1 MIPRPLQKYLFY
13 IILFILVIGIVF
25 ISTKY
30 MLQRFFPK
38 VEGFD
43 VPDGPGLMSYSNSTL
58 TLAPG
63 ITRFLTGGQNW
74 TSTLGGIVHTYYGTP
89 LTSTI
94 IDDINY
100 YEPMINYF
108 YTISTQNGTTDEKIP
123 TLVLTNGGTD
133 ASNWYVSTPTYG
145 RITVKQL
152 RRLSGPIADR
162 IVRTMYLMIKAEIV
176 KVEQATFTNHPANP
190 PLVTGTYDSQF
201 GGKNCMGPDGTY
213 CSGAKVYSDVASSDY
228 VKDND
233 NGALKHWRA
242 DFIQTKLPNAWIVN
256 KPKMLAMKTYSKLY
270 EENPDFATNY
280 LAHTPELGDYAE
292 NAGMTIGMLLGGNLA
307 MNILENLLYREVFAE
322 ITEEILDSTGKVV
335 GQKVVGMAKGT
346 KGIIPALKGI
356 GSTLK
361 ANYTAGGARGVL
373 KELGK
378 GLVSRVAAQGT
389 KVKELIAILKTT
401 KDIAK
406 RAATDAK
413 VASIGGRVGIK
424 VLAGAGRAASALK
437 ELAMISLGFDRSIS
451 VIRTTHAAAK
461 AAKMAITTVEAGK
474 LAATAAAAATT
485 SLGAISTVGISAALA
500 SNPIGWGIA
509 IVMALADI
517 ILMIVD
523 LVPKEKFKELGIQTA
538 NKIIGDHILK
548 CPLGTMDGDALAD
561 DEFSSIFDM
570 LPLPANFGVQDVAM
584 KKKLSCMYTDTLGM
598 NVMSQK
604 TQCPEGNDETCFAE
618 APMPLDIWPSAPEP
632 VSRLTVLDL
641 LDKISDEIDNLSSD
655 YITITGYE
663 WAAVNAVKT
672 MRSKLAA
679 NASDFVSSY
688 NAAVSACNLVQYGKI
703 SAAREREKAAAAAAA
718 AVAARARANAATG
731 SALGSA
737 LRAAI
742 AAEAAAAAAEAV
754 AIAAG
759 TGAASYG
766 IEWLKEGRSSYN
778 AWWSDISGAIA
789 TTNVASVNNLTTPR
803 NPDNFATRM
812 QKNPFN
818 WGDRVRH
825 APRFYTVADIA
836 VASGGAY
843 PDGNIINFLSTTN
856 DDSYNNAIAGGSTPP
871 KKTRYLCRPMD
882 FYRTIKGVMINA
894 ILRKEIEAMK
904 SEMDRYP
911 DLIGKFAED
920 QYLGDTSLSEILSAA
935 AITAAKAA
943 AEDATAGRTTP
954 STTDARNAAV
964 TAAVTAYS
972 TALNAFYPVNISY
985 TTVASFSSKINNAVW
1000 LTKLAAEAT
1009 TAIGGIYDVSNTL
1022 ILTSAGVTYEELDS
1036 RPNYIS
1042 KYSTDVSGAYWNK
1055 KTIINADTSTRKVRA
1070 IAAWT
1075 ALQTD
1080 FATANDP
1087 YAMSSIQWLI
1097 ANTVAPRQPADATA
1111 AEKTAAA
1118 KRSTDALA
1126 PFQNTPNSTINTIIN
1141 NIITQLSPANIT
1153 PAVTS
1158 SNDFLAK
1165 FNAFISEMSYR
1176 ENDLEKDK
1184 NAAYITSITADAAR
1198 IGYNAWKSKYINT
1211 AIEMDALSTAKS
1223 IIYAFQMDGKKASV
1237 AQRIID
1243 TRTEYINELINYHK
1257 GKDVR
1262 TFYINA
1268 VQTPGFKDPYIVND
1282 VFGFKIE
1289 KYDGT
1294 KRATVVI
1301 PIMEMVNA
1309 WFLTPSGATRTIN
1322 ALNNGVTS
1330 LAQLIAESKP
1340 TASEIA
1346 SYGTVPTLG
1355 WKWESGIECWQHTL
1369 NKAPCG
1375 INVCDGSTRPEYQWT
1390 AQKCVNKGDHLK
1402 RYDRMGSYLNFNLLS
1417 NDPKQRRMADYFK
1430 DVGGAICYEP
1440 GGQPVPTPCVAG
1452 EEFQAASMCLKNC
1465 AAGEWQWGVNCYKDC
1480 PSGSIPDPNGAKTNC
1495 ITDCSGNYPRAIS
1508 LVQCSEVCSTGDEEV
1523 YPNCYSPCT
1532 SGWNRASGVTCSRD
1546 ACDSEA
1552 SGFVDE
1558 VTPGFCYKKCALPGE
1573 YPSAYSITDNAN
1585 KLNCIKQ
1592 CSFDNND
1599 GQNLSLV
1606 NVAPINAPTDIANC
1620 LAWLDATVGFTNGST
1635 VWNSASPSLSYKMTV
1650 GGGPSLVA
1658 NQLFSGSKNVLQ
1670 LSKTQTLS
1678 MTPSPTSAAFT
1689 MFFVS
1694 RQTGP
1699 TYGRVFMSEP
1709 NKLYGYWGT
1718 SKNQLYMEGW
1728 ISTVGGTAA
1737 NTTWD
1742 SYRVRRRANGS
1753 GDFARFGS
1761 IINSFSSS
1769 AAGLTG
1775 LHVNKWEESEAQI
1788 AEIIIYN
1795 RDLTD
1800 TECQQV
1806 ENYLLAKW
1814 FRQRIRIPG
1823 LQRCYYGCDDGWN
1836 LNRDVGTCEKNSCDS
1851 GQWDNGAGL
1860 CYNPCGSDRNEGGVG
1875 NLTCYLKSAPA
1886 GYHENVPGVDG
1897 NFAQDCP
1904 SGKQQQAA
1912 DKTACVNNCPAG
1924 MSYDGALTCNRST
1937 SSPRSDTFHIIT
1949 STPRSN
1955 AIRTDFHTPASA
1967 AIQLSCPGGYH
1978 GAAGW
1983 CQSDRHCCSRDNWG
1997 TCWRECDNMNPSTTA
2012 IQSSCPWNRPNN
2024 YNGTCY
2030 ENCPAGQWMRSQGL
2044 CSSDSYCPGDTPNNF
2059 NGTCYAN
2066 CPAGQTMKTQGIC
2079 TTGEY
2084 CKAETPNRFLAMCYA
2099 NCPAGQN
2106 MKSAGICSTDAA
2118 LTQPAGGLQYMPT
2131 IPKGIGKTSRTKFQ
2145 SAENKKWESRDIT
2158 NGNLYWAKE
2167 NRARAQTIPRSIA
2180 KTLKTIGRDSSVRP
2194 SYTAEYKHDIN
2205 SVQGCECL
2213 IANAWERA
2221 NNGCGTFGLLTQ
2233 YPAAPWGAAA
2243 WQVNSDDPT
2252 VKTLITRL
2260 ADLFVS
2266 NPSLLPDELFE
2277 EDHPLK
2283 NQGTPALER
2292 MIVLND
2298 DKSEDTSM
2306 KNRLIRAYFDYVD
2319 ALNYKD
2325 DIELICSPGYIET
2338 LMNDELGE
2346 PALNAPGAGRS
2357 YLSRP
2362 RNMYMVALGA
2372 NDEDFKS
2379 YLTRY
2384 DKWKTDTQVAMSERA
2399 LVTGGTFLDP
2409 FSRVFLDKLAQ
2420 YLFDQ
2425 TKSLLRGQF
2434 FHITKIFGLGYVSES
2449 CVELHCNAN
2458 QYAAPP
2464 TTADAAIPKN
2474 LTITPITNWIV
2485 RFYLSGGNPV
2495 AYEFQNSNANAFMLT
2510 NKRCLYYGQNY
2521 VPVVYFNGY
2530 SHKCDSKEGL
2540 QKQVEF
2546 YRKKNNKV
2554 NVKYITAQKDITAD
2568 QTLCAMQWQESDYNA
2583 DTNQDGSQM
2592 VSKSGAFTWLRKG
2605 MPETPMKNSDGTYNF
2620 AYSPT
2625 KKNADGK
2632 DVYADT
2638 ETVVTGDILTIKDG
2652 FGKGNYAYSET
2663 VVTGVLLTPAD
2674 ISTEVFNRIND
2685 TDSATEKQSIMDGA
2699 TKAMVPINPPIT
2711 VTSKL
2716 YREEEDLEGCFPMKC
2731 SNPYVMNLI
2740 LTKFNGTTDPEGG
2753 TSKII
2758 TIKKIFTVN
2767 SGRCDML
2774 ANVISSNGV
2783 VEEQKRSATMVT
2795 MKDAAGAIVPCKYT
2809 VSAIGAKGTGTF
2821 ITDSLSTLTPQ
2832 MTAAKIAYDAGY
2844 GILSPATTTSVTGA
2858 IDTTRTGLETV
2869 AKAARLKSHAASGFE
2884 KKFVDCPAISCS
2896 SQEVLN
2902 AIVMQ
2907 YAADN
2912 YPKTTANVL
2921 QKSMTKIFKVGT
2933 ATSAEGNATCDI
2945 NFENTSQFY
2954 TSFPGTPAG
2963 AANKTTITK
2972 RFKVTTSDTCKYSVV
2987 SDITTN
2993 DKTANLP
3000 KSSATDL
3007 TDTVSVLEDDPSF
3020 DKLAIVSNKPST
3032 ANSMAITVTRDT
3044 SGIKYTGTCPT
3055 PNFTDPGVLLDI
3067 ARFIRAQNAAN
3078 SFIVTS
3084 LYTPATVVSPTS
3096 CSIRVGYTRNGS
3108 AAAYMNTFT
3117 VSFTKDITTCRYRI
3131 TRVTAG
3137 SESSAAAG
3145 GTAISTFVRP
3155 LNSCPSVPI
3164 ACTSPAVQNEA
3175 KSFYKSMMTLL
3186 TNGIANTMN
3195 ITKAAP
3201 AGTNTCEFQVTTQS
3215 GTATSTWDGTA
3226 ANFNKFHYTFNFNP
3240 SPACDGINYVAYDMA
3255 PVSSSQNSHTIG
3267 DRVPENVACYSV
3279 LDCNNS
3285 SLKTKATNA
3294 LNTSGP
3300 AGTTYSITGTP
3311 VKTGPNKC
3319 EYLVSRTTGGVTTS
3333 QDKLGSYD
3341 STLHRS
3347 AVFKAK
3353 TPIVVRTAG
3362 MSDAAYTLALNTA
3375 CYGSTGID
3383 ISGTVNPV
3391 VQAVSRT
3398 YVPISCPRI
3407 GTTSTSQTIFSHSSI
3422 NAALVA
3428 ALTNKY
3434 NDLKASG
3441 LLTVSFVRGGTF
3453 PITQINSITID
3464 TTNPA
3469 RITVPATYQR
3479 YEYRVVLNAGL
3490 SANAARV
3497 PAKAAAGNYNIT
3509 QNDTDYAWNPYLHP
3523 IVNIFFYNTCGTPV
3537 ITKENITFVASRP
3550 TSMYRTF

>member
-1 MIPRPLQKYLFY
+1 MI
-13 IILFILVIGIVF
+13 
-25 ISTKY
+25 
-30 MLQRFFPK
+30 QRFFPK

-58 TLAPG
+58 ALAPG
-63 ITRFLTGGQNW
+63 ITRFLSGGNMW
-74 TSTLGGIVHTYYGTP
+74 FSNLGIPHTYYGTP
-89 LTSTI
+89 LTQTMVN
-94 IDDINY
+94 DINY

-108 YTISTQNGTTDEKIP
+108 YTISTQNGTSDEKIP

-133 ASNWYVSTPTYG
+133 PSNWYVSTPAYG

-152 RRLSGPIADR
+152 RRISGPIADR
-162 IVRTMYLMIKAEIV
+162 IVRTMYLMIKAEII
-176 KVEQATFTNHPANP
+176 KIEQGTFTNHPTNP

-242 DFIQTKLPNAWIVN
+242 DFIQTKLPSAWIAN

-270 EENPDFATNY
+270 DENPDFAANY

-307 MNILENLLYREVFAE
+307 MNIFENLLYREVIIE
-322 ITEEILDSTGKVV
+322 ITEEIVDSTGKVI
-335 GQKVVGMAKGT
+335 GQKVVGMSKGA
-346 KGIIPALKGI
+346 KGIIPALKGV

-361 ANYTAGGARGVL
+361 ANYAAGGARGVL
-373 KELGK
+373 KQLGK
-378 GLVSRVAAQGT
+378 GLVTRLAAQGA
-389 KVKELIAILKTT
+389 KVKELVAILKTT
-401 KDIAK
+401 KDVAK

-413 VASIGGRVGIK
+413 VASVGGRLGIK
-424 VLAGAGRAASALK
+424 ILAGAGRAASALK
-437 ELAMISLGFDRSIS
+437 ELAMIALGFDKSIS
-451 VIRTTHAAAK
+451 VVRTTVAAAK
-461 AAKMAITTVEAGK
+461 AAKIAITTVEAGK
-474 LAATAAAAATT
+474 VAAAAAIAATT
-485 SLGAISTVGISAALA
+485 SLTALSAGIGTALA
-500 SNPIGWGIA
+500 SNPVGWGIA

-561 DEFSSIFDM
+561 EEFSSIFDM

-584 KKKLSCMYTDTLGM
+584 KKKLACMYTDTLGV

-618 APMPLDIWPSAPEP
+618 APMPLDVWPSAPEP

-641 LDKISDEIDNLSSD
+641 LDKISDEIENLSSD
-655 YITITGYE
+655 YINITGYE
-663 WAAVNAVKT
+663 WAAVNAVRT

-679 NASDFVSSY
+679 NASDFLSSY
-688 NAAVSACNLVQYGKI
+688 NAAVTACNLVQYGKI
-703 SAAREREKAAAAAAA
+703 WK
-718 AVAARARANAATG
+718 
-731 SALGSA
+731 
-737 LRAAI
+737 
-742 AAEAAAAAAEAV
+742 
-754 AIAAG
+754 G
-759 TGAASYG
+759 TGPAQYG
-766 IEWLKEGRSSYN
+766 TDWIKDGRSSYN

-836 VASGGAY
+836 VVSGGAY
-843 PDGNIINFLSTTN
+843 PDANIINFLSTTN
-856 DDSYNNAIAGGSTPP
+856 DDSYNNALAGGSTPP
-871 KKTRYLCRPMD
+871 KKTRYSCRPMD
-882 FYRTIKGVMINA
+882 FYRTIKSVMINA

-920 QYLGDTSLSEILSAA
+920 QYLGDTSLSEILSTA

-943 AEDATAGRTTP
+943 AEDAAAGRITP

-985 TTVASFSSKINNAVW
+985 TTAASFSSKINNAVW

-1009 TAIGGIYDVSNTL
+1009 TAIGGVYDVSNTL
-1022 ILTSAGVTYEELDS
+1022 ILTTAGVTYEELDA
-1036 RPNYIS
+1036 RPSYIS

-1055 KTIINADTSTRKVRA
+1055 KTIISADASTRKVKA
-1070 IAAWT
+1070 VAAWT

-1118 KRSTDALA
+1118 KRSADAIA
-1126 PFQNTPNSTINTIIN
+1126 PFQNTPNSVANTDIN
-1141 NIITQLSPANIT
+1141 NVINHLNLNSPADAVKRANIFLK
-1153 PAVTS
+1153 S
-1158 SNDFLAK
+1158 FND
-1165 FNAFISEMSYR
+1165 FISEMSYR

-1237 AQRIID
+1237 AQRVID
-1243 TRTEYINELINYHK
+1243 TRTEYVNELINYHK
-1257 GKDVR
+1257 GKDAR

-1268 VQTPGFKDPYIVND
+1268 VQTPGFKDPYIVNTD
-1282 VFGFKIE
+1282 LLGIKTE
-1289 KYDGT
+1289 RYDGT

-1330 LAQLIAESKP
+1330 LAQLIAASKP

-1346 SYGTVPTLG
+1346 SYGTVPTIG

-1375 INVCDGSTRPEYQWT
+1375 INVCDGSTRGEYQWT
-1390 AQKCVNKGDHLK
+1390 AQKCVNKGDYLK
-1402 RYDRMGSYLNFNLLS
+1402 RYDRMGSYTNFNLLS
-1417 NDPKQRRMADYFK
+1417 NDPKQKRMADYFK

-1465 AAGEWQWGVNCYKDC
+1465 AAGEWQNGVNCYYDC
-1480 PSGSIPDPNGAKTNC
+1480 PSGTIPDPNGAKTNC
-1495 ITDCSGNYPRAIS
+1495 ITDCSGNYPRAVS
-1508 LVQCSEVCSTGDEEV
+1508 LVQCSEVCSSTDEEV
-1523 YPNCYSPCT
+1523 SPNCYSPCT
-1532 SGWNRASGVTCSRD
+1532 NGWNRASGVTCSRD
-1546 ACDSEA
+1546 ACDTEA

-1573 YPSAYSITDNAN
+1573 YPSAYAITDSAN
-1585 KLNCIKQ
+1585 KLNCFRQ

-1606 NVAPINAPTDIANC
+1606 NVAPINVPTDIANC
-1620 LAWLDATVGFTNGST
+1620 MAWLDATVGFTNGST
-1635 VWNSASPSLSYKMTV
+1635 TWNSASPSLSYKMTV

-1658 NQLFSGSKNVLQ
+1658 NALFSGSKNVLQ
-1670 LSKTQTLS
+1670 LSTTQNLS
-1678 MTPSPTSAAFT
+1678 MTPKPVSAAFT

-1694 RQTGP
+1694 RQIGP
-1699 TYGRVFMSEP
+1699 TNGRVFTGD
-1709 NKLYGYWGT
+1709 NNQLYGYHWGY
-1718 SKNQLYMEGW
+1718 KDRLYTEGW
-1728 ISTVGGTAA
+1728 ISQSSKAS

-1761 IINSFSSS
+1761 IITSFTTSVASLN
-1769 AAGLTG
+1769 GLNVNTG
-1775 LHVNKWEESEAQI
+1775 FCCGGETSNAQI

-1814 FRQRIRIPG
+1814 FKQRTRVPG
-1823 LQRCYYGCDDGWN
+1823 LQRCYKDCDNGWFN
-1836 LNRDVGTCEKNSCDS
+1836 NRTLGVAHCQQDSCS
-1851 GQWDNGAGL
+1851 AGQWDNGAGPAAV
-1860 CYNPCGSDRNEGGVG
+1860 CYDPC
-1875 NLTCYLKSAPA
+1875 P
-1886 GYHENVPGVDG
+1886 
-1897 NFAQDCP
+1897 
-1904 SGKQQQAA
+1904 A
-1912 DKTACVNNCPAG
+1912 DKPNPDRAAGTICYANCPAG
-1924 MSYDGALTCNRST
+1924 TDWDGATLCSVRSG
-1937 SSPRSDTFHIIT
+1937 PMRQD
-1949 STPRSN
+1949 STTLG
-1955 AIRTDFHTPASA
+1955 AAWTPSY
-1967 AIQLSCPGGYH
+1967 SCPNDYRDMGT
-1978 GAAGW
+1978 W
-1983 CQSDRHCCSRDNWG
+1983 CQTNTHGCGWWNAG
-1997 TCWRECDNMNPSTTA
+1997 TCDNQSPSTTA
-2012 IQSSCPWNRPNN
+2012 RRANCPWNRPNLV
-2024 YNGTCY
+2024 GGLCY
-2030 ENCPAGQWMRSQGL
+2030 ENCPAGQWMRTIGT
-2044 CSSDSYCPGDTPNNF
+2044 CTSDWYCPSDKPYNLSSYCYATPD
-2059 NGTCYAN
+2059 GE
-2066 CPAGQTMKTQGIC
+2066 KSSRSDL
-2079 TTGEY
+2079 TTPLARVSRGSRL
-2084 CKAETPNRFLAMCYA
+2084 KNRSVPNDNYD
-2099 NCPAGQN
+2099 N
-2106 MKSAGICSTDAA
+2106 
-2118 LTQPAGGLQYMPT
+2118 
-2131 IPKGIGKTSRTKFQ
+2131 
-2145 SAENKKWESRDIT
+2145 RDIT
-2158 NGNLYWAKE
+2158 NGNFYWAKG

-2180 KTLKTIGRDSSVRP
+2180 KTLKTIGRDSIVRR

-2221 NNGCGTFGLLTQ
+2221 NNGCGTFGLLTE
-2233 YPAAPWGAAA
+2233 YPVAPWGITG
-2243 WQVNSDDPT
+2243 WQVNSDDAT
-2252 VKTLITRL
+2252 VKTLINRL

-2292 MIVLND
+2292 LIVLND
-2298 DKSEDTSM
+2298 DKTEDTSM
-2306 KNRLIRAYFDYVD
+2306 KNKLIRAYFDYVD

-2346 PALNAPGAGRS
+2346 PALNAAGAGNS
-2357 YLSRP
+2357 YLSRA
-2362 RNMYMVALGA
+2362 RNMYMIALGT

-2384 DKWKTDTQVAMSERA
+2384 DKWKMDTQLAMSERA

-2434 FHITKIFGLGYVSES
+2434 FHITKIFGLGYISES

-2464 TTADAAIPKN
+2464 TTADAAIPKS

-2495 AYEFQNSNANAFMLT
+2495 AYEFQNSNPNAFMLT

-2521 VPVVYFNGY
+2521 VPAVYFNGY
-2530 SHKCDSKEGL
+2530 SHKCDSKEDL
-2540 QKQVEF
+2540 QKQVDY
-2546 YRKKNNKV
+2546 YRTTNTKV
-2554 NVKYITAQKDITAD
+2554 NVKYITAHKDITAD

-2583 DTNQDGSQM
+2583 DTNTEGSQM
-2592 VSKSGAFTWLRKG
+2592 VSKSGAFVWSKNG
-2605 MPETPMKNSDGTYNF
+2605 MSASPKKNSDGTYDF
-2620 AYSPT
+2620 SS
-2625 KKNADGK
+2625 D
-2632 DVYADT
+2632 
-2638 ETVVTGDILTIKDG
+2638 ETLVT
-2652 FGKGNYAYSET
+2652 N
-2663 VVTGVLLTPAD
+2663 VLLTPSE

-2699 TKAMVPINPPIT
+2699 TKAMVTINPPIT
-2711 VTSKL
+2711 VASKL
-2716 YREEEDLEGCFPMKC
+2716 YKEEEDLEGCFPMKC
-2731 SNPYVMNLI
+2731 SNPYIMNLI

-2767 SGRCDML
+2767 GGRCDML
-2774 ANVISSNGV
+2774 ANVISSTGV

-2795 MKDAAGAIVPCKYT
+2795 MKDATGAIVPCKYT
-2809 VSAIGAKGTGTF
+2809 VSSIGAKDTGTF

-2844 GILSPATTTSVTGA
+2844 GALSPTTITSITGA

-2869 AKAARLKSHAASGFE
+2869 AKTARLKSHAATGFE

-2912 YPKTTANVL
+2912 YPKTTTNVL

-2933 ATSAEGNATCDI
+2933 AMSVAGNATCDI

-2954 TSFPGTPAG
+2954 TSFPATKAGPA
-2963 AANKTTITK
+2963 NVTTITK
-2972 RFKVTTSDTCKYSVV
+2972 RFQVTTSDTCQYSVV
-2987 SDITTN
+2987 TDVTTN

-3007 TDTVSVLEDDPSF
+3007 TDTVSVMEDDPSF

-3044 SGIKYTGTCPT
+3044 SGITYTGTCPT
-3055 PNFTDPGVLLDI
+3055 PNFTNAGVLLDI
-3067 ARFIRAQNAAN
+3067 ARFITAQNAVN

-3084 LYTPATVVSPTS
+3084 LYTPATQISPTS
-3096 CSIRVGYTRNGS
+3096 CSLRVGYTRNG
-3108 AAAYMNTFT
+3108 AATAYMNTFT
-3117 VSFTKDITTCRYRI
+3117 VFFTKDTTVCRYRI

-3137 SESSAAAG
+3137 NESPATAG
-3145 GTAISTFVRP
+3145 ATAISTFVRP

-3164 ACTSPAVQNEA
+3164 PCTSPAVQNEA
-3175 KSFYKSMMTLL
+3175 KSFYKSMMTIL
-3186 TNGIANTMN
+3186 TNGISNTMN
-3195 ITKAAP
+3195 ITKAAS

-3215 GTATSTWDGTA
+3215 GTATSSWDGTA

-3240 SPACDGINYVAYDMA
+3240 GSVCDGINYVAYDMK
-3255 PVSSSQNSHTIG
+3255 PVSSSQSSYTIG
-3267 DRVPENVACYSV
+3267 DKIPENMACYSV
-3279 LDCNNS
+3279 IDCNNAT
-3285 SLKTKATNA
+3285 LKTKVTNSLNATQN
-3294 LNTSGP
+3294 N
-3300 AGTTYSITGTP
+3300 GTTYSITGTP
-3311 VKTGPNKC
+3311 VKTAPNKC
-3319 EYLVSRTTGGVTTS
+3319 EYLVSRTVSVTTQTAPPIQSCTPATQVYVNPTQDCRWVGSGFTATYQCTQVPGYYRTVPPVCTTIPPQFSTTSTTTS
-3333 QDKLGSYD
+3333 QDKLSSYD

-3353 TPIVVRTAG
+3353 TPVVVKTAS
-3362 MSDAAYTLALNTA
+3362 MTDAAYTAALNTA

-3383 ISGTVNPV
+3383 ISGTVDPI
-3391 VQAVSRT
+3391 VQAASRT
-3398 YVPISCPRI
+3398 YVPIACPRI
-3407 GTTSTSQTIFSHSSI
+3407 GTNSTSQTVFSHSSI

-3434 NDLKASG
+3434 NDLLASG
-3441 LLTVSFVRGGTF
+3441 LLTASFVRGGTF
-3453 PITQINSITID
+3453 PITQINSVTID
-3464 TTNPA
+3464 TTNPVMFS
-3469 RITVPATYQR
+3469 VPGVNYQR
-3479 YEYRVVLNAGL
+3479 YEYRVIINARLNA
-3490 SANAARV
+3490 SAARV
-3497 PAKAAAGNYNIT
+3497 PAKAPAGNYNIR
-3509 QNDTDYAWNPYLHP
+3509 QGDTDYAWNPYIHP
-3523 IVNIFFYNTCGTPV
+3523 IINIFFYNTCDTPV
-3537 ITKENITFVASRP
+3537 ITKENITFVPSLAISK
-3550 TSMYRTF
+3550 YRTF